1 MATRSATRVR
11 YNDSDVTPR
20 VLNPGAATIRRAK
33 TLTRPERNVAP
44 VPLINPKSAHL
55 PAGAAPP
62 SEDESLDAW
71 RIFSRIVTFWA
82 PSSLL
87 RSVGGLDD
95 KHKIQAWREKMALC
109 FIIACLCGVV
119 GFITV
124 GAQKVLCPERDQQSA
139 GRYIRKGSVGF
150 VLGVQGWQVN
160 FTDIAQRGLESINTG
175 DVNFTQ
181 LLQEP
186 GQDITTYFE
195 RSAGDYPAC
204 SGLSFRAAVESP
216 CTSVTPCPLG
226 PLNSSSTLAGLG
238 VVNTTMIVGYDWDQV
253 AALENYMVLDGAVL
267 NMNTYMKLHPSAI
280 PSDGLD
286 ATIRAVLSAPGDWGR
301 DGTMLFSYHA
311 EVAKAIPCMIERY
324 YAGNID
330 KITPGCLLSN
340 LVLYAGLIVILALV
354 LIRFAMACVFSWFVS
369 ERLCSPPDKN
379 ELMRSA
385 ISPAVLPEGANI
397 SVDNVTGTAPWAGPA
412 GSRKL
417 GKPRGKDVRSLT
429 SSASTLVNE
438 SGTIPST
445 MTLAHIGAELFA
457 VCLVT
462 CYSEGEESL
471 RTTLDSISTTTYA
484 DTRKL
489 LFVVA
494 DGMITGAGEKRSTP
508 DICVSL
514 LEPDPRFGNPVPM
527 SYIAVGAGTK
537 AENRAMVYA
546 GHYSKNILSLFIN
559 ILDAVLTA
567 AHSRR
572 RASNA
577 DSDHSEMR
585 HGSRGRN

>member
-11 YNDSDVTPR
+11 YNEPDVTPR

-44 VPLINPKSAHL
+44 IPLINPQSAHL
-55 PAGAAPP
+55 PAGTAAPA
-62 SEDESLDAW
+62 EDETLDAW
-71 RIFSRIVTFWA
+71 RIFSRLVTFWA

-87 RSVGGLDD
+87 RSLGGLDD
-95 KHKIQAWREKMALC
+95 RHKVQAWREKMALC

-124 GAQKVLCPERDQQSA
+124 GAQKVLCPQIDQQSA
-139 GRYIRKGSVGF
+139 GRYVRKGSLDL
-150 VLGVQGWQVN
+150 VLGVQGWQMN
-160 FTDIAQRGLESINTG
+160 FTYLSQTAVQGV

-181 LLQEP
+181 LLKEP
-186 GQDITTYFE
+186 GQDITPYFQ
-195 RSAGDYPAC
+195 RSAADYPAC
-204 SGLSFRAAVESP
+204 SGLSFRAAAEEP
-216 CTSVTPCPLG
+216 CNSATPCPLG
-226 PLNSSSTLAGLG
+226 ALNSSSLFAGLG
-238 VVNTTMIVGYDWDQV
+238 VENTTLIVGYDWDQV
-253 AALENYMVLDGAVL
+253 AALDNYMVLDGAVL
-267 NMNTYMKLHPSAI
+267 NMNTYMKLHSSAI
-280 PSDGLD
+280 PSDALD
-286 ATIRAVLSAPGDWGR
+286 AAIRAVLTAPGDWGR
-301 DGTMLFSYHA
+301 DGTRLFSYHA
-311 EVAKAIPCMIERY
+311 DVSKAMPCMIQRY

-340 LVLYAGLIVILALV
+340 LILYAGLIVILGLV

-369 ERLCSPPDKN
+369 ERLCSPPDSKQ
-379 ELMRSA
+379 LMQSA

-397 SVDNVTGTAPWAGPA
+397 SVDNITGTAPWAGPA
-412 GSRKL
+412 GSKKL
-417 GKPRGKDVRSLT
+417 GKPRGKDVGSLT

-438 SGTIPST
+438 AGTVPST
-445 MTLAHIGAELFA
+445 VTLAQIGAELFA

-484 DTRKL
+484 DSRKL

-514 LEPDPRFGNPVPM
+514 LEPDPRFGNPAPM
-527 SYIAVGAGTK
+527 SYVAVGAGAK

-546 GHYSKNILSLFIN
+546 GHYSKDLSSIWLFEASF
-559 ILDAVLTA
+559 DAVLTA
-567 AHSRR
+567 LRSRG

-577 DSDHSEMR
+577 DCHHSEVR
-585 HGSRGRN
+585 HGG